1 MNGWL
6 AFNSDYYLNDLLKE
20 KFINVKLLVD
30 ATYDQPSCIDTLSD
44 ASKSLLMEFLLL
56 ILIHYVVNY

>member
-1 MNGWL
+1 M
-6 AFNSDYYLNDLLKE
+6 ASFNSDYYLNDLLKE

-30 ATYDQPSCIDTLSD
+30 AIHDQPSCIDTLSD
-44 ASKSLLMEFLLL
+44 ASQSLLMEFLLL